1 MQGKAMNNNK
11 PIWAAGLMSGTSI
24 DGVDVACVK
33 TDGDELFELG
43 DSTYLAYSAAQQELL
58 RSGLGKWPDE
68 PGLAPIGDLLIETHC
83 QALEWVSRFE
93 LVGFHGQTLA
103 HDPNEGRTHQ
113 IGDGNELARR
123 VGKPVIWDFR
133 SSDVAAGG
141 QGAPLVPIYH
151 RAMVRFIKISKPV
164 VILNLGGVGNLT
176 WVDPVKPPEDG
187 LIAFDT
193 GPANAPLNDCLMD
206 RIGQSFDRDGLIAS
220 EGNIEN
226 DIVKTFLNN
235 PYFSKRPPKSLD
247 RGNFAQLNDMVSNLN
262 TADAAATLTAIIVA
276 SVHQALKLLPSFPT
290 QVWVTG
296 GGRKN
301 LELMRQ
307 LKIKVPADIVKID
320 QIGFDGDMV
329 EAQAFAYLAVR
340 SMRGLPITFP
350 KTTGVPAPMLGGV
363 RSIS

>member
-1 MQGKAMNNNK
+1 MNKNK

-43 DSTYLAYSAAQQELL
+43 DSAYLAYSAAQQKLL
-58 RSGLGKWPDE
+58 RSGLGKWPNE
-68 PGLAPIGDLLIETHC
+68 PSLEPIGDLLIETHC
-83 QALEWVSRFE
+83 LALERVSKFE

-193 GPANAPLNDCLMD
+193 GPANAPLNDFLMD

-220 EGNIEN
+220 CGNIEI
-226 DIVKTFLNN
+226 DIVETFV
-235 PYFSKRPPKSLD
+235 KKS
-247 RGNFAQLNDMVSNLN
+247 
-262 TADAAATLTAIIVA
+262 
-276 SVHQALKLLPSFPT
+276 
-290 QVWVTG
+290 G
-296 GGRKN
+296 G
-301 LELMRQ
+301 LH
-307 LKIKVPADIVKID
+307 P
-320 QIGFDGDMV
+320 
-329 EAQAFAYLAVR
+329 
-340 SMRGLPITFP
+340 
-350 KTTGVPAPMLGGV
+350 
-363 RSIS
+363 